1 MAVEKRLE
9 ESEIE
14 LMDPDGPAQEVQV
27 AVVNPEAV
35 AISTE
40 DGGVVIDFNPEDD
53 VLSQDSHD
61 ANLAEI
67 MDDQDLHA
75 LASELSGDFEMD

>member
-14 LMDPDGPAQEVQV
+14 LMDPDNPAQKVEV

-40 DGGVVIDFNPEDD
+40 DGGVVIDL
-53 VLSQDSHD
+53 VLKAKPLLRVVMMQT
-61 ANLAEI
+61 
-67 MDDQDLHA
+67 
-75 LASELSGDFEMD
+75 